1 MASILDLFGVSSGDK
16 QKDEAINQ
24 GLLHA
29 GLTLMQSRGKLAPA
43 IGQAGLSGLQAFQQ
57 HGQQEYVRKMQQAQ
71 LAEIE
76 RKRVQG
82 DAEDK
87 FRANLPSP
95 LGQAN
100 QTAAQAGPL
109 GTVAAAKAQPPV
121 DPYQQLLHGAAQSGA
136 IPIGSYLS
144 TMAPK
149 APEYKTV
156 GDSLVQ
162 IGANGVSEAY
172 RAPEKAEKDPEAIR
186 ALKAIYGEGTPQYQ
200 AALQRYGDK
209 MSTHAPAVNVS
220 FGTPMPAVNPKTGE
234 VELMRPDNKGGMNF
248 TGIKPPPQDR
258 DVKLPAE
265 LQRMQ
270 IAGDTMVS
278 LLDRYEKLIRENN
291 PRDPMTQANP
301 AIRAEVQ
308 SVKRNMELQFKE
320 LQALG
325 ALAGPDIEIMR
336 QALADPFSV
345 QGAYYGKQ
353 GLLAQTKQA
362 RDLVKM
368 RNDAILKSQGRTAKP
383 AADAAS
389 APADDPLGL
398 RK

>member
-57 HGQQEYVRKMQQAQ
+57 HGQQDYVRKMQQAQ

-76 RKRVQG
+76 RKRVQA

-100 QTAAQAGPL
+100 QAAAQAGPL

-162 IGANGVSEAY
+162 VGPGGVKEAY
-172 RAPEKAEKDPEAIR
+172 RAPDKPEKTPEALRSLEI
-186 ALKAIYGEGTPQYQ
+186 IYGKGSPQYQ
-200 AALQRYGDK
+200 AAAERLGTK
-209 MSTHAPAVNVS
+209 MTTHAPATSVSVNTGQKGFDNTLKLRSDFRSEPIYKAHNEVVS
-220 FGTPMPAVNPKTGE
+220 AHSQITQSLKQGTA
-234 VELMRPDNKGGMNF
+234 
-248 TGIKPPPQDR
+248 
-258 DVKLPAE
+258 
-265 LQRMQ
+265 
-270 IAGDTMVS
+270 AGD
-278 LLDRYEKLIRENN
+278 
-291 PRDPMTQANP
+291 
-301 AIRAEVQ
+301 
-308 SVKRNMELQFKE
+308 
-320 LQALG
+320 
-325 ALAGPDIEIMR
+325 LAGATKIMKILDPGSVVR
-336 QALADPFSV
+336 ESELGMAMAATGLFDRVGNYANMVITGQKLTPSQRKDFQALADVLAKESEKLYAAKRGEYEGIAKRNELNVPDVVGPASPP
-345 QGAYYGKQ
+345 KQ
-353 GLLAQTKQA
+353 RA
-362 RDLVKM
+362 VK
-368 RNDAILKSQGRTAKP
+368 RTGTHQGRKVVEYEDGSIEY
-383 AADAAS
+383 AD
-389 APADDPLGL
+389 
-398 RK
+398 

>member
-1 MASILDLFGVSSGDK
+1 MASILDLIGVSSGNPE
-16 QKDEAINQ
+16 KDAAINQ

-29 GLTLMQSRGKLAPA
+29 GLTLMQSRGKLGPA
-43 IGQAGLSGLQAFQQ
+43 IGQAGLSGLQAMQQ
-57 HGQQEYVRKMQQAQ
+57 HGQDEYRRKMQQAQ

-95 LGQAN
+95 LGMAN
-100 QTAAQAGPL
+100 QQAAQAGPL
-109 GTVAAAKAQPPV
+109 GTVAAAQAQPAV
-121 DPYQQLLHGAAQSGA
+121 DPYMQMLHGAAQSGA
-136 IPIGSYLS
+136 IPVSSYLQAQ
-144 TMAPK
+144 APR

-156 GDSLVQ
+156 GDSLVR

-172 RAPEKAEKDPEAIR
+172 RAPEKAEKDPEAIH
-186 ALKAIYGEGTPQYQ
+186 ALKAIYGEGTPAYQ
-200 AALQRYGDK
+200 AALSRYGEK

-220 FGTPMPAVNPKTGE
+220 YGTPMPAVNPKTGE
-234 VELMRPDNKGGMNF
+234 VELMRPDNKGGVTF

-278 LLDRYEKLIRENN
+278 LLDRYEKLIRNNN
-291 PRDPMTQANP
+291 PRDPLVQANP

-308 SVKRNMELQFKE
+308 AVKRNMELQFKE

-336 QALADPFSV
+336 QALADPFSM
-345 QGAYYGKQ
+345 QGAYYGKD

-368 RNDAILKSQGRTAKP
+368 RGDAILKSQGRTAKP
-383 AADAAS
+383 DPAAAEAS
-389 APADDPLGL
+389 ADPLGL